1 MKLPKTKRDL
11 RAEHDRLMAE
21 YLQAGGEVK
30 EVAPGGSGRGGA
42 SGPLTPRV
50 TRMAR
55 NQRRTPV
62 DEVVAAVE
70 ARRQGQPAK
79 TQPQPKRQ
87 PRKRIVLD
95 DFGQPLRWEWV
106 ED

>member
-11 RAEHDRLMAE
+11 RAELDRQMAE

-30 EVAPGGSGRGGA
+30 EVAPGVSGREDA
-42 SGPLTPRV
+42 SGPLTPLFTPR
-50 TRMAR
+50 AS
-55 NQRRTPV
+55 NEERTPV
-62 DEVVAAVE
+62 NEVVAAVE
-70 ARRQGQPAK
+70 ARRQGQPPK